1 MCVLLQENIGIVL
14 WKHGKLAE
22 AMELYQEVLRVRVA
36 TLGPEHPDVGNT
48 YYNITC
54 AHSLAGSISDAL
66 ANFESAVSAGWPAGY
81 SNRQHAESDPDLDNI
96 RGHEQFQRIL
106 ARI

>member
-1 MCVLLQENIGIVL
+1 MHSFLQNNIANLLDDM
-14 WKHGKLAE
+14 GKPEE

-36 TLGPEHPDVGNT
+36 TLGPEHPAVGET

-66 ANFESAVSAGWPAGY
+66 ANFESAVSAGY
-81 SNRQHAESDPDLDNI
+81 SNRQHAYSNTDLDNI

>member
-14 WKHGKLAE
+14 MDQGKLAE

-66 ANFESAVSAGWPAGY
+66 ANFESAVSAGY
-81 SNRQHAESDPDLDNI
+81 SNRQHADSDTDLDNI